1 MQVFNYAFNLGGD
14 FSVKMEGMS
23 EAMGEF
29 NANISAT
36 QQGIGKIT
44 QTLATFN
51 IATDFFTNI
60 SEAFSGITEAGSAA
74 ELQLMNLKTLFGGN
88 AEAANDMYERI
99 SEYGKVTPYDKAGLI
114 EAQRTMM
121 SFGIEGEKAFKTL
134 KQIGDIAMGDS
145 QKLQSLSLAFAQMSS
160 TGKLT
165 GQDLMQMVNAGFNP
179 LQEIS
184 KQTGKSVADL
194 KKEMERGAI
203 SVGMVE
209 SAFQSATSEGGLFHN
224 AIAEASETTAGK
236 MASIQDTIE
245 EIKVSIFNATGDLG
259 LWINGLSQ
267 VMVPLSQI
275 FPLFQGLWSGMKAI
289 KNLQWASMWSGIKTK
304 IYNAYTTLGMY
315 NGYLSVGKVQNLG
328 FRKNVVQSAVA
339 LARFA
344 TVGVWNAVKGLG
356 AYILSLVT
364 SGSMSV
370 KFSGIASGAF
380 KAFSLAA
387 KTAIASIPIIGWV
400 ALGITAVASLV
411 SYLWNRFD
419 AVMEFLSGM
428 GGRIMSVFLPC
439 LSIIISFKRY
449 WQSIKDAF
457 TEGGIIEG
465 IKRIGFVIF
474 DAILAPMQGFLEMI
488 EGVTG
493 LKIAGK
499 GADWIAGLR
508 ERLETSTRVEK
519 KKEEKPKDNGDE
531 TEIETPETPEVN
543 NPTGSTLGTV
553 GSNSESSGKVRSIT
567 VNVEKLVERFE
578 IHTTNMQGDM
588 SRVKDMVSEAL
599 LSALNDVNLA
609 M

>member
-1 MQVFNYAFNLGGD
+1 MQAFNYLFNIGGD

-23 EAMGEF
+23 EAMGNF
-29 NANISAT
+29 NASINAT
-36 QQGIGKIT
+36 QNGIGKLT
-44 QTLATFN
+44 QTFATFN
-51 IATDFFTNI
+51 LASDIVGKINNV
-60 SEAFSGITEAGSAA
+60 FSGITEVGANA

-88 AEAANDMYERI
+88 AEAAEAMYERI

-134 KQIGDIAMGDS
+134 KQIGDIAMGDK
-145 QKLQSLSLAFAQMSS
+145 QKMQSLSLAFAQMSS

-184 KQTGKSVADL
+184 KQTGKSVSEL

-209 SAFQSATSEGGLFHN
+209 AAFQSATSEGGLFYN
-224 AIAEASETTAGK
+224 AIAEASETTAGR
-236 MASIQDTIE
+236 MAAIQDTIDK
-245 EIKVSIFNATGDLG
+245 IKVSIFNATGDFG
-259 LWINGLSQ
+259 LWVSTLTQ
-267 VMVPLSQI
+267 VMVPISELM
-275 FPLFQGLWSGMKAI
+275 PLIMSVGKAMSWV

-304 IYNAYTTLGMY
+304 IYSAYTTLGMY

-328 FRKNVVQSAVA
+328 FRKNVLQSAVA

-344 TVGVWNAVKGLG
+344 TVGVWNAIKGLG
-356 AYILSLVT
+356 AYVLSLVT
-364 SGSMSV
+364 SGTMSV

-380 KAFSLAA
+380 KAFALAA
-387 KTAIASIPIIGWV
+387 KTAIRSIPIVGWV
-400 ALGITAVASLV
+400 VIGITAVASLI
-411 SYLWNRFD
+411 SYLWDRFD

-457 TEGGIIEG
+457 TEGGIVDG
-465 IKRIGFVIF
+465 IKRIGFVIL

-488 EGVTG
+488 EGITG
-493 LKIAGK
+493 MKIASK
-499 GADWIAGLR
+499 GVEWIAGMR
-508 ERLETSTRVEK
+508 EKMESATRVEK
-519 KKEEKPKDNGDE
+519 KKPVEQKEEDP
-531 TEIETPETPEVN
+531 EIETPEIIDGN
-543 NPTGSTLGTV
+543 DPTGGTLGSV
-553 GSNSESSGKVRSIT
+553 GQGTEGSGTIKSIT